1 MRTKYIYKELLCF
14 SICFFLLGLN
24 LVSAQS
30 NDSVTVFNFESLGDT
45 AELDKYI
52 PLTTKELTL
61 LKKLEID
68 FIKEGALIYWKNS
81 PDKHF
86 ICNGDD
92 CILSKCLSCKKFV
105 ILRVIRNSNL
115 FVKDHIILLIF
126 IWIE

>member
-52 PLTTKELTL
+52 PLSTKELTF

-86 ICNGDD
+86 ICNGDEVLIYKNAKSIKLESIYLA
-92 CILSKCLSCKKFV
+92 CIENG
-105 ILRVIRNSNL
+105 RVM
-115 FVKDHIILLIF
+115 HIGARQI
-126 IWIE
+126 IE